1 MLGLII
7 MIIILVLLCV
17 VVRLEKVKSAHEAKK
32 FAGRTEPMSEKEMY
46 W

>member
-17 VVRLEKVKSAHEAKK
+17 LVGLERVSSVREAKK
-32 FAGRTEPMSEKEMY
+32 HASRTEPLDEKEMY
-46 W
+46 L

>member
-7 MIIILVLLCV
+7 MIVILALLCV
-17 VVRLEKVKSAHEAKK
+17 VVGLEQAKSARESKK
-32 FAGRTEPMSEKEMY
+32 FVGRTEPMNEKEMY